1 MKYII
6 YCRKSTDTEDK
17 QVLSLD
23 SQENELRHYAE
34 NNNLEVSEVLH
45 ESMSAKSEGRP
56 IFNELLKKITTNKAD
71 GIICWKLDRLARNMI
86 DGGKLMDLLGKG
98 IVKEIRTYESTHLPT
113 DNILMLAVNFGMSS
127 QFIRDLR
134 ANVMRGN
141 RAKLEK
147 GGWPNH
153 APLGYKNNRLTKTI
167 EVDEER
173 AKYVVRAF
181 DLYNTGGYGLKEIS
195 DILYNEGLRTKS
207 GKKIYRNQI
216 QRVLYSSFSCGLM
229 PYNNGKFYEGNHTP
243 IISKATFDIAQSVLH
258 NKHRPR
264 PKGLFFPLRGFL
276 KCDSCGCALTAS
288 KKKGHDYYYCTNG
301 KGICTEH
308 KGYIRE
314 NYLYEKV
321 SEQLGK
327 VIFSER
333 KIELMYKAAQERNG
347 GNAEYITKAIDTLQK
362 ELGSLKTRESKLLDT
377 FLAEQITKDLY
388 DKKALEIFNEKA
400 STEKQIKELKLKQP
414 AFTLE
419 PIKNLFLQAN
429 KAQKEFLDGNSE
441 KKHEVVKNLLWNLSL
456 KDKNIVNTQ
465 YKKPFDVMASVPKN
479 ASFRTLCA
487 G

>member
-23 SQENELRHYAE
+23 SQENELKRLAE
-34 NNNLEVSEVLH
+34 NFNLEVSEILH

-56 IFNELLKKITTNKAD
+56 IFNELLKKITTGKAD

-98 IVKEIRTYESTHLPT
+98 IIKEIRTYDSIHLPT

-141 RAKLEK
+141 RAKMEK

-153 APLGYKNNRLTKTI
+153 APLGYKNNRLDKKI
-167 EVDEER
+167 DVDEER

-181 DLYNTGGYGLKEIS
+181 DLYTTGSYGLKEIS
-195 DILYNEGLRTKS
+195 NILYTEGLRTKS
-207 GKKIYRNQI
+207 GKKIYANQI
-216 QRVLYSSFSCGLM
+216 QRVIYSPFSCGLM
-229 PYNNGKFYEGNHTP
+229 PREGKLYLGNHTP
-243 IISKATFDIAQSVLH
+243 LISKDTYDKAQDVLR
-258 NKHRPR
+258 NRNRPR

-301 KGICTEH
+301 KNICTEH
-308 KGYIRE
+308 KTYLRE
-314 NYLYEKV
+314 KDLYEKV
-321 SEQLGK
+321 AHMLSKLAFTEK
-327 VIFSER
+327 
-333 KIELMYKAAQERNG
+333 KINLMYKSAQERNG
-347 GNAEYITKAIDTLQK
+347 GNISYSQQAIDTLQK
-362 ELGSLKTRESKLLDT
+362 ELKSLEARESKLLDI
-377 FLAEQITKDLY
+377 FMAEQITKDLY
-388 DKKALEIFNEKA
+388 DKKVLEIFNERVSLK
-400 STEKQIKELKLKQP
+400 KQISELEKKQP
-414 AFTLE
+414 AVTLE
-419 PIKNLFLQAN
+419 PIKNVFLQAN
-429 KAQKEFLDGNSE
+429 KSQNDFLTGDE
-441 KKHEVVKNLLWNLSL
+441 YKKHKVVSELLWNLSM
-456 KDKNIVNTQ
+456 KEKNIVNIQ
-465 YKKPFDVMASVPKN
+465 YKKPFDLMASIPKN